1 MDIKLLNK
9 FIANKCTPSEVD
21 SIFSW
26 VQKQSDESAEDSL
39 FRNYWDKIELSKI
52 TDADHARQRLDRI
65 HHTINLNQSDGL
77 PTTNVR
83 FLKISKLS
91 LTQWISRV
99 AVVLLIPVITLL
111 IYTQLFQS
119 GQYAAQIEID
129 QKIEVIS
136 PRGSRT
142 FLELS
147 DGTKVWLNHD
157 SKMIYPQK
165 FIGNVRTVKLLGEGY
180 FEVAPNKAKPFI
192 VESNGMIVK
201 AVGTAFN
208 VRAYNDGTDFETTLE
223 SGKVI
228 IEKNLGNKKTTA
240 IKMEP
245 GQHFVFDAATNQHSL
260 KTEELTKYVSW
271 KEGKLIFKDDHLDKV
286 AEQLSRWFDVK
297 IVLSDIKLK
306 DLTCTGTFVNETL
319 PQVLEMMEFVTPISC
334 IVTERGKMSDGTY
347 SKKEIIIYKKERKK
361 SDRN

>member
-9 FIANKCTPSEVD
+9 FITNECTPSEVD
-21 SIFSW
+21 YIFSW
-26 VQKQSDESAEDSL
+26 VQKQSEESTEDSS
-39 FRNYWDKIELSKI
+39 FRNYWDEINLSEI
-52 TDADHARQRLDRI
+52 TDEDYARQRLDKI
-65 HHTINLNQSDGL
+65 HHTINLNQSDYFSINNL
-77 PTTNVR
+77 R
-83 FLKISKLS
+83 FLNIKKRS

-111 IYTQLFQS
+111 IYTQLFQT
-119 GQYAAQIEID
+119 GQYAAQETD

-136 PRGSRT
+136 PQGSRT

-157 SKMIYPQK
+157 SKMIYPQR
-165 FIGNVRTVKLLGEGY
+165 FSGNVRTVKLIGEGY
-180 FEVAPNKAKPFI
+180 FAVAHNKAKPFI

-208 VRAYNDGTDFETTLE
+208 VRAYNDGTDFEATLE
-223 SGKVI
+223 SGNVI
-228 IEKNLGNKKTTA
+228 IEENVGNKKTAA

-245 GQHFVFDAATNQHSL
+245 GQHFVLDAATNQYSL

-306 DLTCTGTFVNETL
+306 DLTCTGTFINETL
-319 PQVLEMMEFVTPISC
+319 PQVLEMMEFVTPTSYT
-334 IVTERGKMSDGTY
+334 VSEREKMSDGTY

-361 SDRN
+361 SERN

>member
-26 VQKQSDESAEDSL
+26 VQKQSDESTEDSL
-39 FRNYWDKIELSKI
+39 FRNYWDKIELSEI
-52 TDADHARQRLDRI
+52 TDVDHAHQRLDRI
-65 HHTINLNQSDGL
+65 HHKINLNQSDRV
-77 PTTNVR
+77 TTNNVR
-83 FLKISKLS
+83 FLNISKIS
-91 LTQWISRV
+91 LTKWISRV
-99 AVVLLIPVITLL
+99 AVILVIPVITLL
-111 IYTQLFQS
+111 IYTQFFQF
-119 GQYAAQIEID
+119 GQYTAQEVD
-129 QKIEVIS
+129 QKVEVIS
-136 PRGSRT
+136 PQGSRT
-142 FLELS
+142 FFELS

-157 SKMIYPQK
+157 SKLIYPQK
-165 FIGNVRTVKLLGEGY
+165 FTGNLRTVKLLGEGY

-192 VESNGMIVK
+192 VESNGLMVK

-208 VRAYNDGTDFETTLE
+208 VRAYNDGSDFETTLE

-228 IEKNLGNKKTTA
+228 IQENVGSKKTTV

-245 GQHFVFDAATNQHSL
+245 GQHFVFDAATNQYSL

-286 AEQLSRWFDVK
+286 AEQLSKWFDVK
-297 IVLSDIKLK
+297 IVLSDIKLN

-319 PQVLEMMEFVTPISC
+319 PQVLEMLEFVTPISC
-334 IVTERGKMSDGTY
+334 TISEREKMPDGTY
-347 SKKEIIIYKKERKK
+347 SKREIVIYKKERKK
-361 SDRN
+361 N

>member
-9 FIANKCTPSEVD
+9 FIANKCTSSEVD
-21 SIFSW
+21 SIFNW
-26 VQKQSDESAEDSL
+26 VQNQSDESTEDSL
-39 FRNYWDKIELSKI
+39 FRNYWDQIEFSEI
-52 TDADHARQRLDRI
+52 TDIDHARQRLDKI
-65 HHTINLNQSDGL
+65 HHTINLNQSGRV
-77 PTTNVR
+77 PTNNVR

-111 IYTQLFQS
+111 VYTQLFQS
-119 GQYAAQIEID
+119 GQYAAQETD

-136 PRGSRT
+136 PQGSRT

-165 FIGNVRTVKLLGEGY
+165 FIGNVRKVKLLGEGY
-180 FEVAPNKAKPFI
+180 FEVTPNKSKPFI
-192 VESNGMIVK
+192 VESNGMMVK

-208 VRAYNDGTDFETTLE
+208 VRAYNDGSDFEATLE
-223 SGKVI
+223 SGKI
-228 IEKNLGNKKTTA
+228 IIQENIDNKKTTA

-245 GQHFVFDAATNQHSL
+245 GQHFVLDAATNQYSL

-286 AEQLSRWFDVK
+286 AEQLSKWFDVK

-334 IVTERGKMSDGTY
+334 IVTEREKMSDGTY

>member
-9 FIANKCTPSEVD
+9 FIANKCTSSEVD
-21 SIFSW
+21 SVFSW
-26 VQKQSDESAEDSL
+26 VQKQSDKFTEDNL
-39 FRNYWDKIELSKI
+39 FRNYWDEIELSEI
-52 TDADHARQRLDRI
+52 TDVDHTHHRLDRI
-65 HHTINLNQSDGL
+65 HHKINLNQSDRV
-77 PTTNVR
+77 TTNNIR
-83 FLKISKLS
+83 FLNFSKLS
-91 LTQWISRV
+91 LTQWFSRV
-99 AVVLLIPVITLL
+99 AVILLIPVITLL
-111 IYTQLFQS
+111 IYTQLFQF
-119 GQYAAQIEID
+119 GQFTAEDID
-129 QKIEVIS
+129 QKVEVIS
-136 PRGSRT
+136 PQGSRT

-165 FIGNVRTVKLLGEGY
+165 FTGNVRKVKLLGEGY

-192 VESNGMIVK
+192 VESNGMMVK

-228 IEKNLGNKKTTA
+228 IQENMASKKTTA
-240 IKMEP
+240 VKMEP
-245 GQHFVFDAATNQHSL
+245 GQHFVFNATTNQYSL

-271 KEGKLIFKDDHLDKV
+271 KVGKLIFKDDHLDKV

-319 PQVLEMMEFVTPISC
+319 PQVLEMMEIVTPISC
-334 IVTERGKMSDGTY
+334 TVSEREKMPDGTY

-361 SDRN
+361 TDRN

>member
-26 VQKQSDESAEDSL
+26 VQKQSDESTEDSS
-39 FRNYWDKIELSKI
+39 FRNYWDKIELSEI
-52 TDADHARQRLDRI
+52 TDVDYARQRLNRI
-65 HHTINLNQSDGL
+65 HHTINLNQSDRFS
-77 PTTNVR
+77 TNNVR
-83 FLKISKLS
+83 FLKISRLS

-111 IYTQLFQS
+111 IYTKFFQS
-119 GQYAAQIEID
+119 GQFAAQETD

-136 PRGSRT
+136 PQGSRT

-165 FIGNVRTVKLLGEGY
+165 FTGNVRTVKLLGEGY

-192 VESNGMIVK
+192 VESNGMMVK
-201 AVGTAFN
+201 AVGTSFN

-223 SGKVI
+223 SGKVF
-228 IEKNLGNKKTTA
+228 IEENVDNRKTA
-240 IKMEP
+240 VIKMEP
-245 GQHFVFDAATNQHSL
+245 GQHFVLDAATNQYSL

-334 IVTERGKMSDGTY
+334 AVTEREKMSDGTY